1 MYDSNFLSAVFSDLF
16 TSLLRVVLD
25 RETVK
30 QIKKTLQLINP
41 IISTTTKDIGRCLN
55 SSSGFLT
62 RVVLYYFTSGLG
74 KILMTFPIHADDRKI
89 RIDSR
94 SSDADPLYHTQ

>member
-1 MYDSNFLSAVFSDLF
+1 MYDSNFLCAVCSDLF
-16 TSLLRVVLD
+16 TSLF
-25 RETVK
+25 ESA
-30 QIKKTLQLINP
+30 TLQLINP
-41 IISTTTKDIGRCLN
+41 IISTTKDIGRCLN

-62 RVVLYYFTSGLG
+62 RVVLYYFTSGLR